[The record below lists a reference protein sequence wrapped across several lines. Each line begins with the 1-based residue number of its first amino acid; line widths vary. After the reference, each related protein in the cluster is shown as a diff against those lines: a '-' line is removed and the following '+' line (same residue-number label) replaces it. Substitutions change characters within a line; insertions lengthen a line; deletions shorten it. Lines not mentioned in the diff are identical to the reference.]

1 METLPLFF
9 LLFPSDQQADGDRP
23 CGHVSASHEITDGS
37 RSSYSIRFLRAT
49 TSISPFLAS

>member
-9 LLFPSDQQADGDRP
+9 LLVASAQEADGDRP

-37 RSSYSIRFLRAT
+37 RSSYLIRFLRAM
-49 TSISPFLAS
+49 TSTSPFLAS

>member
-37 RSSYSIRFLRAT
+37 RSSYLIRFLRAT
-49 TSISPFLAS
+49 TSTSPFLAS

>member
-9 LLFPSDQQADGDRP
+9 LLCPSDQQADCHRP
-23 CGHVSASHEITDGS
+23 GGHVSASHEITDGS

-49 TSISPFLAS
+49 NSTSPFLAS

>member
-9 LLFPSDQQADGDRP
+9 LLVASAQEADGDRP

-37 RSSYSIRFLRAT
+37 RFNL
-49 TSISPFLAS
+49 